1 MPNYL
6 SKVVE
11 LNKAQRCRAL
21 QSVQTWAR
29 SSSAAILGVR
39 RSVTC
44 GCDAIASRCA
54 ERIVRGGLAPDHRSR
69 WRLMDVQC
77 VALSRE

>member
-6 SKVVE
+6 SKVAE
-11 LNKAQRCRAL
+11 LHKAQRCRVL
-21 QSVQTWAR
+21 QNVQTWAR
-29 SSSAAILGVR
+29 RSGAAILGVR
-39 RSVTC
+39 GSVHV
-44 GCDAIASRCA
+44 GDAIGSRCA
-54 ERIVRGGLAPDHRSR
+54 ERIVRGELAPDHCSR